1 MSEAEIVL
9 VHGAWH
15 GSWCWDL
22 LRKELAALGRRS
34 HVVDLPSTTGPAHGV
49 EADAKVIREKVDSID
64 GPVLL
69 VGHSYGGIPVSQA
82 AVGAPNVAHLAYLAA
97 FQIEAGESLMST
109 AGRELPPELKMIP
122 VRDDPIGTMYSDVPT
137 EPAREAVARLRPQSA
152 LSWQEKQV
160 GAAWQDIPS
169 TYVVCEQDKSLPP
182 EAQEVMSQRAT
193 AVRRLPT
200 GHSLMVS
207 MPAEVA
213 ALLDELAS
221 AVDNA

>member
-22 LRKELAALGRRS
+22 LRKELGRPS
-34 HVVDLPSTTGPAHGV
+34 HVVDLPSMAGPAYGV

-109 AGRELPPELKMIP
+109 AGRELPPELTMIP
-122 VRDDPIGTMYSDVPT
+122 VRDDPIGTMYSDVSP
-137 EPAREAVARLRPQSA
+137 ELAREAVARLRPQSA
-152 LSWQEKQV
+152 LAWREKQV
-160 GAAWQDIPS
+160 GAAWRDIPS
-169 TYVVCEQDKSLPP
+169 TYVLCERDQSLPP
-182 EAQEVMSQRAT
+182 EFQEIMAKRAT
-193 AVRRLPT
+193 AVRRLPS

-207 MPAEVA
+207 MPVEVA